1 MSRWAAYN
9 DAAALHTVR
18 MFRECLE
25 PLLERIA
32 PDQMLHH
39 IKIVR
44 HPDYPAVDETEVRL
58 VLRPIGSVRDVS
70 NALPQDKPLLATPKE
85 NTHDN

>member
-1 MSRWAAYN
+1 MSRWTAYN

-39 IKIVR
+39 INIVR
-44 HPDYPAVDETEVRL
+44 HSDYPMVDETEVRL
-58 VLRPIGSVRDVS
+58 VLRPIGNVRDVS
-70 NALPQDKPLLATPKE
+70 NALPDYTPRFSTPKE
-85 NTHDN
+85 NTHD